1 MSWDNSLYSVPLW
14 IASFAT
20 ALLARYAWHFR
31 KFVGAKPFA
40 GLMVAVAIWCLGYG
54 FEIAAPGFSSKLWWA
69 KIQYLGIV
77 SVPLFW
83 LVYTIDFTG
92 NSWWLSFSIQRL
104 LLIFP
109 SITLL
114 LAWTNEWHGLIWKE
128 IQVNTHG
135 PANNLSIVY
144 GAWFW
149 VNIAYSYALILVGT
163 VFLIRFVLHSRGLFH
178 KQARTLLIAALIP
191 WLGNAIYV
199 FGLNPVPALDLT
211 PFAFTIT
218 GLIIAWGVLRL
229 QFLDIVPIARQAVI
243 ESIDDGVFVLDSSN
257 RIVDIN
263 PAAHALM
270 KGDADIIGLPAA
282 QVFQHYPDL
291 IARFMPVQE
300 TREVLT
306 LRCQESE
313 VYYEVHISPL
323 YDQRVKYSGRLIVLH
338 DITEREQAKLILQKA
353 HQVLEQR
360 VQERTI
366 ELEAAN
372 QRLQVEVAE
381 RRVAEEALLYQT
393 MHDVLTGLPN
403 RRMFL
408 DRLELAFERAK
419 RHAGTRFAV
428 LFLDLDQFKEVNDSL
443 GHANGDRF
451 LIAIAQRLKQ
461 SLRAVDTLARFG
473 GDEFAIL
480 VDEIKDIQEPL
491 LVAQRILVAF
501 SAPVQV
507 DGHQVV
513 TSASIGIALAAETY
527 RHPEEIL
534 RDADAAMYRAKA
546 EGRGRYKVFHADMRA
561 SM

>member
-14 IASFAT
+14 IASFAG

-92 NSWWLSFSIQRL
+92 NSWWLSSRIQRL

-114 LAWTNEWHGLIWKE
+114 LAWTNEWHGLIWK
-128 IQVNTHG
+128 QVQLNTQG
-135 PANNLSIVY
+135 PATDLTIVY
-144 GAWFW
+144 GSWFW
-149 VNIAYSYALILVGT
+149 LNIAYSYALILVGT
-163 VFLIRFVLHSRGLFH
+163 VLLIRFVLRSRGLFH
-178 KQARTLLIAALIP
+178 MQARTLLIAALIP

-199 FGLNPVPALDLT
+199 FRLNPVPDLDLT

-218 GLIIAWGVLRL
+218 GLVIAWGVLRL

-243 ESIDDGVFVLDSSN
+243 ESMDDEVFVLDSSN

-263 PAAHALM
+263 PAAQALM
-270 KGDADIIGLPAA
+270 KDDPGIIGLPAA
-282 QVFQHYPDL
+282 EVFQHYPDL
-291 IARFMPVQE
+291 VARFQHPQE

-306 LRCQESE
+306 MRCRESDI
-313 VYYEVHISPL
+313 VYEVHISPL
-323 YDQRVKYSGRLIVLH
+323 YDRRVNYSGRLIMLH
-338 DITEREQAKLILQKA
+338 DITEREQARLILQKA
-353 HQVLEQR
+353 HQVLEER

-381 RRVAEEALLYQT
+381 RRLAEEALLYQT

-408 DRLELAFERAK
+408 DRLELAFERTR
-419 RHAGTRFAV
+419 RHPGTRFAV
-428 LFLDLDQFKEVNDSL
+428 LFLDLDQFKEVNDNL

-534 RDADAAMYRAKA
+534 RDADVAMYRAKA
-546 EGRGRYKVFHADMRA
+546 EGRGRYKVFHAHMRA